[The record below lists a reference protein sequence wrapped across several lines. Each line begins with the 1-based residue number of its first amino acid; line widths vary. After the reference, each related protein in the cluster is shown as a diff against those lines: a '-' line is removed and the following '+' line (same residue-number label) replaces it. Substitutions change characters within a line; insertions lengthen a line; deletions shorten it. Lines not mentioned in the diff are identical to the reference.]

1 MDKAEYV
8 ARAPYWLI
16 AREESGGTYVLTFDF
31 AGAIG
36 GKEILPV
43 FSFRE
48 EAEVLLP
55 GKPGS
60 GWRVRESSKREL
72 LSMLFGSYAAVK
84 YVTLDPWP
92 GPGMEELVDLVGVGR
107 EVFTDHLMGR
117 GRSWFYARRNEE
129 NRNKKRRQRGGGALV
144 EERASRRVY
153 RAPLAGKEKRLS
165 ERSRRQ
171 SEVRAPD
178 STAPE
183 RRVQDLERLAREG
196 HQRHLLQPAGDEKP
210 QVAYLGRWVVS
221 HRQSL
226 GACGGFLQGNH

>member
-60 GWRVRESSKREL
+60 GWRVKESSKREL

-144 EERASRRVY
+144 EESWSRSGPRVGY
-153 RAPLAGKEKRLS
+153 
-165 ERSRRQ
+165 
-171 SEVRAPD
+171 
-178 STAPE
+178 TAPRWQVKKSGCPSGQGAE
-183 RRVQDLERLAREG
+183 RGEG
-196 HQRHLLQPAGDEKP
+196 SR
-210 QVAYLGRWVVS
+210 
-221 HRQSL
+221 
-226 GACGGFLQGNH
+226 